1 MVRDVIRL
9 RPAQLPEGP
18 LAPLLERRDVDFV
31 SNIFAELVTAEGR
44 VALRATEARSR
55 VEDTL
60 RLYRPVHRVF
70 HVLLLEAYCE
80 RPGSPRLDPRRIH
93 SAGLVIRRID
103 ETEDTRPV
111 AAKRALP
118 ARAAAVRY
126 QAWMQ
131 RSDGGRG
138 WIALGGARDEALD
151 PDPALRPRTR
161 SGNPEID
168 RRLAA
173 MVDSRAGAA
182 WAESVV
188 TLFPAPPAVCQA
200 VGRTLLIGVLPTGS
214 VEESELA
221 AQPAPAYE
229 RDEVASRIPPLLAAN
244 PGRAIPPR
252 AGLLVTR
259 ADAGAAD
266 LVDFVDMLGKLV
278 AGFGMLDEGDGPA
291 ALRTALQRFTVED
304 AGGATR
310 KLGDV
315 IEAAANVLLFGQ
327 SGTFLMPL
335 RWAAISAA
343 DAGAIVTAVHAAANQ
358 RLAEIRPRQ
367 ARFEDDRA
375 RYRARAFVRV
385 RHEPDCPPELVWS
398 DYTETF
404 RIAPWWHSGPN
415 KPPVIALPDLT
426 LQNLREFKPNV
437 AFKLPPRLFDMLQKN
452 LPTKLLAGDIKEGN
466 VGLGIEWICGFSIP
480 IITLCAFIVLFIF
493 LVLLNIVFWWLP
505 FVRIC
510 IPIPK
515 KG

>member
-9 RPAQLPEGP
+9 RPPQLPEGP
-18 LAPLLERRDVDFV
+18 LAPVLERRDVDFV
-31 SNIFAELVTAEGR
+31 SNIFRELVTPEGR
-44 VALRATEARSR
+44 AELRKTEARSR
-55 VEDTL
+55 VQDAL

-80 RPGSPRLDPRRIH
+80 RPGSPRLDPRRVH

-103 ETEDTRPV
+103 ETEDERP
-111 AAKRALP
+111 ASAQLALP
-118 ARAAAVRY
+118 ARTAAVRY

-131 RSDGGRG
+131 GSDGRRG
-138 WIALGGARDEALD
+138 WIALGNARDEALD

-161 SGNPEID
+161 SGNPELD
-168 RRLAA
+168 RRLAT
-173 MVDSRAGAA
+173 MLDSRAT
-182 WAESVV
+182 WTESVV
-188 TLFPAPPAVCQA
+188 TLFPAPPAVCEA
-200 VGRTLLIGVLPTGS
+200 VGRTLLVGVLPTGS
-214 VEESELA
+214 VEESEVEA
-221 AQPAPAYE
+221 TTPAYE
-229 RDEVASRIPPLLAAN
+229 RDEVASRIPPLLTAS
-244 PGRAIPPR
+244 PSGTVPPR
-252 AGLLVTR
+252 SGQLLTR

-266 LVDFVDMLGKLV
+266 LVDFVDMLGKLT
-278 AGFGMLDEGDGPA
+278 AGFGMLEEGEGPA
-291 ALRTALQRFTVED
+291 ALRSALQRLTVQD
-304 AGGATR
+304 ANGATR

-327 SGTFLMPL
+327 QGNFLMPQ
-335 RWAAISAA
+335 RWAAISSA

-358 RLAEIRPRQ
+358 RLADIRPRQ

-375 RYRARAFVRV
+375 RYRARGFVRV

-398 DYTETF
+398 DYSEVF
-404 RIAPWWHSGPN
+404 RIAPWWNSGPN

-426 LQNLREFKPNV
+426 LDNLRQFKPNV
-437 AFKLPPRLFDMLQKN
+437 AFKLPPRLFDLLQKN
-452 LPTKLLAGDIKEGN
+452 TPKKFLSADIQEGS

-493 LVLLNIVFWWLP
+493 LVLLNLVFWWLP

-510 IPIPK
+510 IPIPR